1 MNSDAIL
8 REQLSVLATAFGNL
22 ECLASLIF
30 GTFPVAHDPDAAGPQ
45 AGLPWCGRQPGAIHK
60 LISMKYGQHPPILL
74 LICPM
79 PSPGDTALAVTRSL
93 VTEAHSSAPCS
104 DMAFARSP
112 DEGKIPWT
120 KTSWNFCIKEFHKR
134 SFLSFTNPGMKETGK
149 RGTGKNCTPKV
160 CDLKFKP
167 ASGATEIFENRAP
180 CHQRQPT
187 RDLHSGAK
195 RGKDR
200 RSGLILTIPLCL
212 EQTSMDELSVTLD
225 YLLSIPSEKCK
236 ARGFTVIVDGRKS
249 QWNVVKTVVLMLQNV
264 VPAEVS
270 LVCVVKPDEFWDKKV
285 THFCFW
291 KEKDRL
297 GFEVILV
304 SANKLTRYI
313 EPCQLTEDF
322 GGTLAYDHMDWLNKR
337 LVFEKFTKEST
348 SLLDELALINNG
360 SDKGNQ
366 QERER
371 SIDLNFLPSVD
382 PETVLQTGHELLSEL
397 QQRRF
402 NGSDGGVSWS
412 PMDDELLAQ
421 PQVMKL
427 LDSLREQYTR
437 YQEVC
442 RQRSKRTQLEEIQQK
457 EWFAVYVELNQQ
469 IAALLNAGDEE
480 DLVELKAL
488 QQQLSDVCYRQASQ
502 LEFRQNLLQAALEFH
517 SVAQDLSQQ
526 LDGLLGMLCVD
537 VAPADGASIQQT
549 LKLLEEKL
557 KSVDL
562 GLQGLREKG
571 QSLLDQIS
579 NQASWAYGKD
589 VTIENKENVDHI
601 QGVMEDMQLR
611 KQRCEDMVD
620 VRRLKMLQMVQLFKC
635 EEDAAQAVEWLSE
648 LLDALLKTHIRL
660 GDDAQETKVLLE
672 KHRKFVD
679 VAQSTYDYG
688 RQLLQA
694 TVVLC
699 QSLRCTSRSSGDT
712 LPRLNRVWKQFTV
725 TSEERVHRLETAV
738 AFHSTAEK
746 ILQECPEQPEAFNDM
761 DQFDE
766 IEAVGKSLLDRLT
779 VPVVYPDGSEQYFGS
794 PSDMA
799 SAAEHIREKMKLVSL
814 KKQQLRQPEATTPE
828 S

>member
-1 MNSDAIL
+1 
-8 REQLSVLATAFGNL
+8 
-22 ECLASLIF
+22 
-30 GTFPVAHDPDAAGPQ
+30 
-45 AGLPWCGRQPGAIHK
+45 
-60 LISMKYGQHPPILL
+60 
-74 LICPM
+74 
-79 PSPGDTALAVTRSL
+79 
-93 VTEAHSSAPCS
+93 
-104 DMAFARSP
+104 
-112 DEGKIPWT
+112 
-120 KTSWNFCIKEFHKR
+120 
-134 SFLSFTNPGMKETGK
+134 
-149 RGTGKNCTPKV
+149 
-160 CDLKFKP
+160 
-167 ASGATEIFENRAP
+167 
-180 CHQRQPT
+180 
-187 RDLHSGAK
+187 
-195 RGKDR
+195 
-200 RSGLILTIPLCL
+200 
-212 EQTSMDELSVTLD
+212 
-225 YLLSIPSEKCK
+225 
-236 ARGFTVIVDGRKS
+236 
-249 QWNVVKTVVLMLQNV
+249 MLQNV

-304 SANKLTRYI
+304 SGNKLTRYI
-313 EPCQLTEDF
+313 EPSQLTEEF
-322 GGTLAYDHMDWLNKR
+322 GGSLTYDHMDWLNKR

-348 SLLDELALINNG
+348 SLLDELAVINNG

-366 QERER
+366 NEKDR
-371 SIDLNFLPSVD
+371 SMDFNYLPSVD

-402 NGSDGGVSWS
+402 NGLEGGVAWS

-442 RQRSKRTQLEEIQQK
+442 RQRSKRTQLDEIQQK
-457 EWFAVYVELNQQ
+457 VMQVVNWLEGPGSEQLRTQWGIGDSIRASQALQQKHEEIESQHSEWFAVYVELNQQ

-480 DLVELKAL
+480 DLVELKGL
-488 QQQLSDVCYRQASQ
+488 QQRLSDVCYRQASQ
-502 LEFRQNLLQAALEFH
+502 LEFRQNLLQIALEFH
-517 SVAQDLSQQ
+517 GVAQELSQQ

-537 VAPADGASIQQT
+537 VAPTDGAAIQQT

-557 KSVDL
+557 KSVEIGSSPINYLMNRLSSTLDT

-571 QSLLDQIS
+571 QNLLDQIS

-589 VTIENKENVDHI
+589 VSSENKDNVDHI
-601 QGVMEDMQLR
+601 QNVMEDMQLR

-635 EEDAAQAVEWLSE
+635 EEDAAQAVEWLNE

-660 GDDAQETKVLLE
+660 GDDSQETKILIE

-712 LPRLNRVWKQFTV
+712 LPKLNRVWKQFTI
-725 TSEERVHRLETAV
+725 TSEERVHRLEMAL
-738 AFHSTAEK
+738 AFHSNAEK
-746 ILQECPEQPEAFNDM
+746 ILQENPDLSESVLDFEQFE
-761 DQFDE
+761 E
-766 IEAVGKSLLDRLT
+766 IEGVGKSLLDRLT
-779 VPVVYPDGSEQYFGS
+779 VPVIYPDGTEQYFGS

-799 SAAEHIREKMKLVSL
+799 STAEHIRERIKMVCL
-814 KKQQLRQPEATTPE
+814 KKQQLLEPDASIRE

>member
-1 MNSDAIL
+1 
-8 REQLSVLATAFGNL
+8 
-22 ECLASLIF
+22 
-30 GTFPVAHDPDAAGPQ
+30 
-45 AGLPWCGRQPGAIHK
+45 
-60 LISMKYGQHPPILL
+60 
-74 LICPM
+74 
-79 PSPGDTALAVTRSL
+79 
-93 VTEAHSSAPCS
+93 
-104 DMAFARSP
+104 
-112 DEGKIPWT
+112 
-120 KTSWNFCIKEFHKR
+120 
-134 SFLSFTNPGMKETGK
+134 
-149 RGTGKNCTPKV
+149 
-160 CDLKFKP
+160 
-167 ASGATEIFENRAP
+167 
-180 CHQRQPT
+180 
-187 RDLHSGAK
+187 
-195 RGKDR
+195 
-200 RSGLILTIPLCL
+200 
-212 EQTSMDELSVTLD
+212 
-225 YLLSIPSEKCK
+225 
-236 ARGFTVIVDGRKS
+236 
-249 QWNVVKTVVLMLQNV
+249 LQ
-264 VPAEVS
+264 
-270 LVCVVKPDEFWDKKV
+270 
-285 THFCFW
+285 
-291 KEKDRL
+291 
-297 GFEVILV
+297 VILV

-322 GGTLAYDHMDWLNKR
+322 GGSLTYDHMDWLNKR

-360 SDKGNQ
+360 GDKGTQ

-457 EWFAVYVELNQQ
+457 VMQVVNWLEGPGSEQLRTQWGIGDSIRASQALQQKHEEIESQHSEWFAVYVELNQQ

-738 AFHSTAEK
+738 AFHSSAEK
-746 ILQECPEQPEAFNDM
+746 ILQECPEQAEAFNDM
-761 DQFDE
+761 EQFDE

-814 KKQQLRQPEATTPE
+814 KKQQLRQPEATTLE

>member
-1 MNSDAIL
+1 
-8 REQLSVLATAFGNL
+8 
-22 ECLASLIF
+22 
-30 GTFPVAHDPDAAGPQ
+30 
-45 AGLPWCGRQPGAIHK
+45 
-60 LISMKYGQHPPILL
+60 
-74 LICPM
+74 
-79 PSPGDTALAVTRSL
+79 
-93 VTEAHSSAPCS
+93 
-104 DMAFARSP
+104 
-112 DEGKIPWT
+112 
-120 KTSWNFCIKEFHKR
+120 
-134 SFLSFTNPGMKETGK
+134 
-149 RGTGKNCTPKV
+149 
-160 CDLKFKP
+160 
-167 ASGATEIFENRAP
+167 
-180 CHQRQPT
+180 
-187 RDLHSGAK
+187 
-195 RGKDR
+195 
-200 RSGLILTIPLCL
+200 
-212 EQTSMDELSVTLD
+212 MDELSSTLD

-249 QWNVVKTVVLMLQNV
+249 QWNIVKTVVLMLQFC
-264 VPAEVS
+264 VPGIIIF

-313 EPCQLTEDF
+313 EPCQLTEEF
-322 GGTLAYDHMDWLNKR
+322 GGSLLYDHMDWLNKR

-348 SLLDELALINNG
+348 SLLDELALINANE
-360 SDKGNQ
+360 KGNQ
-366 QERER
+366 QDKDRPA
-371 SIDLNFLPSVD
+371 DYNFLPSFD

-402 NGSDGGVSWS
+402 NGSESGVSWS

-427 LDSLREQYTR
+427 LDSLREQYTK

-457 EWFAVYVELNQQ
+457 VMQVVNWLEGPGTEQLRTQWGIGDSIRASQALQQKHEEIESQHSEWFAVYVELNQQ
-469 IAALLNAGDEE
+469 IGALLNAGDEE

-502 LEFRQNLLQAALEFH
+502 LEFRQNVLQSAHEFH
-517 SVAQDLSQQ
+517 GIAQDLSQQ
-526 LDGLLGMLCVD
+526 LDGLLGMLCAD
-537 VAPADGASIQQT
+537 VAPADGAAIQQT

-557 KSVDL
+557 KSVD
-562 GLQGLREKG
+562 GTLQALREKG
-571 QSLLDQIS
+571 QILLEQIS
-579 NQASWAYGKD
+579 NQTSWSYGKD
-589 VTIENKENVDHI
+589 TTIENKENIEHI
-601 QGVMEDMQLR
+601 QSVMEDMQLR

-635 EEDAAQAVEWLSE
+635 EEDASQAVEWLGE

-660 GDDAQETKVLLE
+660 GDDAQETKILLE

-699 QSLRCTSRSSGDT
+699 QSLRCTTRSSGDT

-725 TSEERVHRLETAV
+725 TSEERVQRLEMAN
-738 AFHSTAEK
+738 AFHAAAEK
-746 ILQECPEQPEAFNDM
+746 ILKECPEQCEAG
-761 DQFDE
+761 FDLE
-766 IEAVGKSLLDRLT
+766 TYEEVEAVGKSLLDRLT
-779 VPVVYPDGSEQYFGS
+779 VPVIFPDGSEQFFGS

-799 SAAEHIREKMKLVSL
+799 SSAEHIRDKMKLVEL
-814 KKQQLRQPEATTPE
+814 KKLQQEEVQQQEEQPESASE
-828 S
+828 DS

>member
-1 MNSDAIL
+1 MEASVIL
-8 REQLSVLATAFGNL
+8 
-22 ECLASLIF
+22 
-30 GTFPVAHDPDAAGPQ
+30 
-45 AGLPWCGRQPGAIHK
+45 
-60 LISMKYGQHPPILL
+60 PILKKK
-74 LICPM
+74 
-79 PSPGDTALAVTRSL
+79 LA
-93 VTEAHSSAPCS
+93 
-104 DMAFARSP
+104 
-112 DEGKIPWT
+112 
-120 KTSWNFCIKEFHKR
+120 
-134 SFLSFTNPGMKETGK
+134 FLSG
-149 RGTGKNCTPKV
+149 
-160 CDLKFKP
+160 
-167 ASGATEIFENRAP
+167 
-180 CHQRQPT
+180 
-187 RDLHSGAK
+187 
-195 RGKDR
+195 GKDR

-212 EQTSMDELSVTLD
+212 EQTNMDELSVTLD

-249 QWNVVKTVVLMLQNV
+249 QWNVVKTVVVMLQNV

-322 GGTLAYDHMDWLNKR
+322 GGSLTYDHMDWLNKR

-366 QERER
+366 QEKER
-371 SIDLNFLPSVD
+371 SVDLNFLPSVD

-457 EWFAVYVELNQQ
+457 VMQVVNWLEGPGSEQLRAQWG
-469 IAALLNAGDEE
+469 IGDSIRASQ
-480 DLVELKAL
+480 AL
-488 QQQLSDVCYRQASQ
+488 QQKHEEIESQ
-502 LEFRQNLLQAALEFH
+502 H
-517 SVAQDLSQQ
+517 SLSQQ

-557 KSVDL
+557 KSVDV

-571 QSLLDQIS
+571 QGLLDQIS

-712 LPRLNRVWKQFTV
+712 LPRLNRVWKQFTIA
-725 TSEERVHRLETAV
+725 SEERVHRLEMAI
-738 AFHSTAEK
+738 AFHSNAEK
-746 ILQECPEQPEAFNDM
+746 ILQDCPEEPEAINDEE
-761 DQFDE
+761 QFDE

-779 VPVVYPDGSEQYFGS
+779 VPVVYPDGTEQYFGS

-799 SAAEHIREKMKLVSL
+799 STAEHIRDRMKLVSL
-814 KKQQLRQPEATTPE
+814 KRQQLRHPEMVTTE

>member
-1 MNSDAIL
+1 
-8 REQLSVLATAFGNL
+8 
-22 ECLASLIF
+22 
-30 GTFPVAHDPDAAGPQ
+30 
-45 AGLPWCGRQPGAIHK
+45 
-60 LISMKYGQHPPILL
+60 
-74 LICPM
+74 
-79 PSPGDTALAVTRSL
+79 
-93 VTEAHSSAPCS
+93 
-104 DMAFARSP
+104 
-112 DEGKIPWT
+112 
-120 KTSWNFCIKEFHKR
+120 
-134 SFLSFTNPGMKETGK
+134 
-149 RGTGKNCTPKV
+149 
-160 CDLKFKP
+160 
-167 ASGATEIFENRAP
+167 
-180 CHQRQPT
+180 
-187 RDLHSGAK
+187 
-195 RGKDR
+195 
-200 RSGLILTIPLCL
+200 
-212 EQTSMDELSVTLD
+212 
-225 YLLSIPSEKCK
+225 
-236 ARGFTVIVDGRKS
+236 
-249 QWNVVKTVVLMLQNV
+249 LQ
-264 VPAEVS
+264 
-270 LVCVVKPDEFWDKKV
+270 
-285 THFCFW
+285 
-291 KEKDRL
+291 
-297 GFEVILV
+297 VILV

-322 GGTLAYDHMDWLNKR
+322 GGTLTYDHMDWLNKR

-360 SDKGNQ
+360 SDKGTQ

-382 PETVLQTGHELLSEL
+382 PEMVLQTGHELLSEL

-457 EWFAVYVELNQQ
+457 VMQVVNWLEGPGSEQLRTQWGIGDSIRASQALQQKHEEIESQHSEWFAVYVELNQQ

-746 ILQECPEQPEAFNDM
+746 ILQECPEQPEAFNEM

>member
-1 MNSDAIL
+1 MEASVIL
-8 REQLSVLATAFGNL
+8 
-22 ECLASLIF
+22 
-30 GTFPVAHDPDAAGPQ
+30 
-45 AGLPWCGRQPGAIHK
+45 
-60 LISMKYGQHPPILL
+60 PILKKK
-74 LICPM
+74 
-79 PSPGDTALAVTRSL
+79 LA
-93 VTEAHSSAPCS
+93 
-104 DMAFARSP
+104 
-112 DEGKIPWT
+112 
-120 KTSWNFCIKEFHKR
+120 
-134 SFLSFTNPGMKETGK
+134 FLSG
-149 RGTGKNCTPKV
+149 
-160 CDLKFKP
+160 
-167 ASGATEIFENRAP
+167 
-180 CHQRQPT
+180 
-187 RDLHSGAK
+187 
-195 RGKDR
+195 GKDR

-212 EQTSMDELSVTLD
+212 EQTNMDELSVTLD
-225 YLLSIPSEKCK
+225 YLLSIPSDKCK

-322 GGTLAYDHMDWLNKR
+322 GGSLTYDHMDWLNKR

-366 QERER
+366 QEKER
-371 SIDLNFLPSVD
+371 SVDLNFLPSVD

-457 EWFAVYVELNQQ
+457 VMQVVNWLEGPGSEQLRAQWGIGDSIRASQALQQKHEEIESQHSEWFAVYVELNQQ

-480 DLVELKAL
+480 DLVELKSL

-517 SVAQDLSQQ
+517 GVAQDVSLSDLGSSWEGTPLIKRFHLLLPI
-526 LDGLLGMLCVD
+526 LDV
-537 VAPADGASIQQT
+537 
-549 LKLLEEKL
+549 
-557 KSVDL
+557 

-571 QSLLDQIS
+571 QGLLDQIS

-611 KQRCEDMVD
+611 KQSRCEDMVD

-660 GDDAQETKVLLE
+660 GDDTQETKVLLE

-712 LPRLNRVWKQFTV
+712 LPRLNRVWKQFTIA
-725 TSEERVHRLETAV
+725 SEERVHRLEMAI
-738 AFHSTAEK
+738 AFHSNAEK
-746 ILQECPEQPEAFNDM
+746 ILQDCPDEPEALNDE

-779 VPVVYPDGSEQYFGS
+779 VPVVYPDGTEQYFGS

-799 SAAEHIREKMKLVSL
+799 STAEHIRDRMKLVSL
-814 KKQQLRQPEATTPE
+814 KRQQLRHPEMVSTE

>member
-1 MNSDAIL
+1 MQGREMEASVIL
-8 REQLSVLATAFGNL
+8 PVLKKK
-22 ECLASLIF
+22 LA
-30 GTFPVAHDPDAAGPQ
+30 
-45 AGLPWCGRQPGAIHK
+45 
-60 LISMKYGQHPPILL
+60 
-74 LICPM
+74 
-79 PSPGDTALAVTRSL
+79 
-93 VTEAHSSAPCS
+93 
-104 DMAFARSP
+104 
-112 DEGKIPWT
+112 
-120 KTSWNFCIKEFHKR
+120 
-134 SFLSFTNPGMKETGK
+134 FLSG
-149 RGTGKNCTPKV
+149 
-160 CDLKFKP
+160 
-167 ASGATEIFENRAP
+167 
-180 CHQRQPT
+180 
-187 RDLHSGAK
+187 
-195 RGKDR
+195 GKDR

-212 EQTSMDELSVTLD
+212 EQTNMDELSVTLD

-249 QWNVVKTVVLMLQNV
+249 QWNVVKTVVLMLQEFGAQHEGNV

-322 GGTLAYDHMDWLNKR
+322 GGSLTYDHMDC
-337 LVFEKFTKEST
+337 VFEKFTKEST

-360 SDKGNQ
+360 SDKGNE
-366 QERER
+366 QEKER
-371 SIDLNFLPSVD
+371 KSVDLNFLPSVD
-382 PETVLQTGHELLSEL
+382 PETVLQTE
-397 QQRRF
+397 QRRF

-457 EWFAVYVELNQQ
+457 VMQVVNWLEGPGSEQLRAQWGIGDSIRASQALQQKHEEIESQHSEWFAVYVELNQQ

-480 DLVELKAL
+480 DLVELKSL

-517 SVAQDLSQQ
+517 GVAQDLSQQ

-557 KSVDL
+557 KSVDV

-571 QSLLDQIS
+571 QGLLDQIS
-579 NQASWAYGKD
+579 SQASWAYGKD

-635 EEDAAQAVEWLSE
+635 EEDASQAVEWLSE

-660 GDDAQETKVLLE
+660 GDDAQERRRCYWKNTENLLML
-672 KHRKFVD
+672 H
-679 VAQSTYDYG
+679 STCD
-688 RQLLQA
+688 
-694 TVVLC
+694 C
-699 QSLRCTSRSSGDT
+699 GDT
-712 LPRLNRVWKQFTV
+712 LPRLNRVN
-725 TSEERVHRLETAV
+725 SLR
-738 AFHSTAEK
+738 
-746 ILQECPEQPEAFNDM
+746 
-761 DQFDE
+761 E
-766 IEAVGKSLLDRLT
+766 IEAIGKSLLDRLT
-779 VPVVYPDGSEQYFGS
+779 VPVVYPDGTEQYFGS

-799 SAAEHIREKMKLVSL
+799 STAEHIRDRMKLVSL
-814 KKQQLRQPEATTPE
+814 KRQQLRHPELVTTE

>member
-1 MNSDAIL
+1 LFPIINRQGGTDDALTGLCMIYTAYQNYLLNSFKHLAVKGLLSLNHRKMCSVSLDALNRLFRYL
-8 REQLSVLATAFGNL
+8 RG
-22 ECLASLIF
+22 
-30 GTFPVAHDPDAAGPQ
+30 
-45 AGLPWCGRQPGAIHK
+45 
-60 LISMKYGQHPPILL
+60 KYKHYLQVYLRFLL
-74 LICPM
+74 L
-79 PSPGDTALAVTRSL
+79 
-93 VTEAHSSAPCS
+93 
-104 DMAFARSP
+104 
-112 DEGKIPWT
+112 
-120 KTSWNFCIKEFHKR
+120 
-134 SFLSFTNPGMKETGK
+134 
-149 RGTGKNCTPKV
+149 
-160 CDLKFKP
+160 
-167 ASGATEIFENRAP
+167 
-180 CHQRQPT
+180 
-187 RDLHSGAK
+187 
-195 RGKDR
+195 
-200 RSGLILTIPLCL
+200 
-212 EQTSMDELSVTLD
+212 
-225 YLLSIPSEKCK
+225 
-236 ARGFTVIVDGRKS
+236 
-249 QWNVVKTVVLMLQNV
+249 LQ
-264 VPAEVS
+264 
-270 LVCVVKPDEFWDKKV
+270 
-285 THFCFW
+285 
-291 KEKDRL
+291 
-297 GFEVILV
+297 VILV

-322 GGTLAYDHMDWLNKR
+322 GGTLTYDHMDWLNKR

-360 SDKGNQ
+360 SDKGTQ
-366 QERER
+366 QEKER
-371 SIDLNFLPSVD
+371 SIDMNFLPSVD

-457 EWFAVYVELNQQ
+457 VMQVVNWLEGPGSEQLRTQWGIGDSIRASQALQQKHEEIESQHSEWFAVYVELNQQ

-712 LPRLNRVWKQFTV
+712 LPRLNRVWKQFTI

-738 AFHSTAEK
+738 AFHSSAEK
-746 ILQECPEQPEAFNDM
+746 VSVVACLIKRETAALKLRCIELGLEEFFFNSSERNSYVDHKAFLCV
-761 DQFDE
+761 F
-766 IEAVGKSLLDRLT
+766 
-779 VPVVYPDGSEQYFGS
+779 
-794 PSDMA
+794 
-799 SAAEHIREKMKLVSL
+799 
-814 KKQQLRQPEATTPE
+814 
-828 S
+828 

>member
-1 MNSDAIL
+1 MEASVIL
-8 REQLSVLATAFGNL
+8 
-22 ECLASLIF
+22 
-30 GTFPVAHDPDAAGPQ
+30 
-45 AGLPWCGRQPGAIHK
+45 
-60 LISMKYGQHPPILL
+60 PILKKK
-74 LICPM
+74 
-79 PSPGDTALAVTRSL
+79 LA
-93 VTEAHSSAPCS
+93 
-104 DMAFARSP
+104 
-112 DEGKIPWT
+112 
-120 KTSWNFCIKEFHKR
+120 
-134 SFLSFTNPGMKETGK
+134 FLSG
-149 RGTGKNCTPKV
+149 
-160 CDLKFKP
+160 
-167 ASGATEIFENRAP
+167 
-180 CHQRQPT
+180 
-187 RDLHSGAK
+187 
-195 RGKDR
+195 GKDR

-212 EQTSMDELSVTLD
+212 EQTNMDELSVTLD

-249 QWNVVKTVVLMLQNV
+249 QWNVVKTVVLMLQ
-264 VPAEVS
+264 
-270 LVCVVKPDEFWDKKV
+270 
-285 THFCFW
+285 
-291 KEKDRL
+291 
-297 GFEVILV
+297 VILV

-322 GGTLAYDHMDWLNKR
+322 GGSLTYDHMDWLNKR

-360 SDKGNQ
+360 SDKGDQ
-366 QERER
+366 REKESRGNKTKVAQNEVR
-371 SIDLNFLPSVD
+371 SVDLNFLLSVD

-457 EWFAVYVELNQQ
+457 VMQVVNWLEGPGSEQLRAQWGIGDSLRASQALQQKHEEIESQHSEWFAVYVELNQQ

-480 DLVELKAL
+480 DLVELKSL

-517 SVAQDLSQQ
+517 GVAQDLSQQ

-557 KSVDL
+557 KSVDV

-571 QSLLDQIS
+571 QGLLEQIS

-712 LPRLNRVWKQFTV
+712 LPRLNRVWKQFTIA
-725 TSEERVHRLETAV
+725 SEERVHRLEMAI
-738 AFHSTAEK
+738 AFHSNAEK
-746 ILQECPEQPEAFNDM
+746 ILQDCPEEPDAINDEE
-761 DQFDE
+761 QFDE
-766 IEAVGKSLLDRLT
+766 TEAVGKSLLDRLT
-779 VPVVYPDGSEQYFGS
+779 VPVVYPDGTEQYFGS

-799 SAAEHIREKMKLVSL
+799 STAEHIRDRMKLVHL
-814 KKQQLRQPEATTPE
+814 KRQQRRHPGMVTTE

>member
-1 MNSDAIL
+1 MEASVIL
-8 REQLSVLATAFGNL
+8 
-22 ECLASLIF
+22 
-30 GTFPVAHDPDAAGPQ
+30 
-45 AGLPWCGRQPGAIHK
+45 
-60 LISMKYGQHPPILL
+60 PILKKK
-74 LICPM
+74 
-79 PSPGDTALAVTRSL
+79 LA
-93 VTEAHSSAPCS
+93 
-104 DMAFARSP
+104 
-112 DEGKIPWT
+112 
-120 KTSWNFCIKEFHKR
+120 
-134 SFLSFTNPGMKETGK
+134 FLSG
-149 RGTGKNCTPKV
+149 
-160 CDLKFKP
+160 
-167 ASGATEIFENRAP
+167 
-180 CHQRQPT
+180 
-187 RDLHSGAK
+187 
-195 RGKDR
+195 GKDR

-212 EQTSMDELSVTLD
+212 EQTNMDELSVTLD

-322 GGTLAYDHMDWLNKR
+322 GGSLTYDHMDWLNKR

-360 SDKGNQ
+360 KDQ
-366 QERER
+366 
-371 SIDLNFLPSVD
+371 SVG
-382 PETVLQTGHELLSEL
+382 LYFWHELLSEL

-457 EWFAVYVELNQQ
+457 VMQVVNWLEGPGSEQLRAQWGIGDSIRASQALQQKHEEIESQHSEWFAVYVELNQQ

-480 DLVELKAL
+480 DLVELKSL

-517 SVAQDLSQQ
+517 GVAQDLSQQ

-557 KSVDL
+557 KSVDV

-571 QSLLDQIS
+571 QGLLDQIS

-635 EEDAAQAVEWLSE
+635 EEDASQAVEWLSE

-725 TSEERVHRLETAV
+725 ASEERVHRLEMAI
-738 AFHSTAEK
+738 AFHSNAEK
-746 ILQECPEQPEAFNDM
+746 ILQDCPEEPEAMNDEE
-761 DQFDE
+761 QFEE
-766 IEAVGKSLLDRLT
+766 IEAIGKSLLDRLT
-779 VPVVYPDGSEQYFGS
+779 IPVVYPDGTEQYFGS

-799 SAAEHIREKMKLVSL
+799 STAEHIRDRMKLVSL
-814 KKQQLRQPEATTPE
+814 KRQQLRHPEMVTTE